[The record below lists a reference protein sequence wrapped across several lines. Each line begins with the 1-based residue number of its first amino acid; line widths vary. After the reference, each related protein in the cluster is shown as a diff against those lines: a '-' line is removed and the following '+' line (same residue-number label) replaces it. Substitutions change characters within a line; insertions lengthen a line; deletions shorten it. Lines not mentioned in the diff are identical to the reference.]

1 MRDKNIALIESE
13 VLRVLES
20 ASFQIYKDLN
30 FSDVVEEIADNFQ
43 VIASL
48 PEALR
53 QAGLEDLFNKIQDGY
68 ADDLEFIE
76 DILKAQKLPPLADID
91 RQAIAVIIESDM
103 DVLKS
108 RFQTYSSEFASSLNK
123 NILTGQAPDFDLL
136 TKSAKGR
143 TVNAVIT
150 EYNTALSGL
159 SSTINVKKAK
169 ELYKNPKMLYR
180 GPLDKI
186 TRPFCQDMVGKVM
199 TLKEIEDLEVSGGNG
214 QNLPVLEYNG
224 GYNCRHEWVLSLEN
238 E

>member
-13 VLRVLES
+13 VLRVLEA

-30 FSDVVEEIADNFQ
+30 FSDVVEEIADDFQ

-91 RQAIAVIIESDM
+91 RQAIAVIIDADM
-103 DVLKS
+103 SVLRG
-108 RFQTYSSEFASSLNK
+108 RFQSYNADLAQSLTRNV
-123 NILTGQAPDFDLL
+123 LTGEAPDFNVL
-136 TKSAKGR
+136 TANMSKRAAS
-143 TVNAVIT
+143 NIIT

-159 SSTINVKKAK
+159 SSTVNVKKAK
-169 ELYKNPKMLYR
+169 ELYKDPKMIYR
-180 GPLDKI
+180 GPLDKL
-186 TRPFCQDMVGKVM
+186 TRPFCQQHTGKIY
-199 TLKEIEDLEVSGGNG
+199 TIKEIESMDNG
-214 QNLPVLEYNG
+214 QGLPVLEYNG